1 MIKRLMSKWKGME
14 RPVKAMY
21 IAIAIGVAVAFLA
34 LVVDI
39 VYVHIIQAAV
49 FGYVLGVGYTYK
61 CLSRKWD
68 KVIRTQELAL
78 NTLSLS
84 KKTSQ
89 LSQSFDDLLSI
100 FGEQEEEKDT
110 VH

>member
-1 MIKRLMSKWKGME
+1 MIKHLMSKWRGMK

-34 LVVDI
+34 LAVDI
-39 VYVHIIQAAV
+39 VYVHIIQAAI

-61 CLSRKWD
+61 CLGHEWD
-68 KVIRTQELAL
+68 KVLRAQDQILGI
-78 NTLSLS
+78 
-84 KKTSQ
+84 KTR
-89 LSQSFDDLLSI
+89 LLERSFDTLLST
-100 FGEQEEEKDT
+100 FGKQEEEKDT

>member
-1 MIKRLMSKWKGME
+1 MK

-21 IAIAIGVAVAFLA
+21 IAVAIGIAVAFLA
-34 LVVDI
+34 LAVDI

-61 CLSRKWD
+61 CLGHEWD
-68 KVIRTQELAL
+68 KIVTAQGEILRI
-78 NTLSLS
+78 NTNLLER
-84 KKTSQ
+84 Q
-89 LSQSFDDLLSI
+89 LDTLLST
-100 FGEQEEEKDT
+100 FGEQEEQDT